1 MWKRQTRPSSRM
13 YRRNNTRRRKVIKM
27 LTNMSALRKVAQSLS
42 CKQKT
47 APLRCFLVQSDAT
60 AFAQFNYEPV
70 SPGNSGAKEGLLMEI
85 VLRDQLL
92 VRPFKKRGRERGGG
106 EGGR

>member
-1 MWKRQTRPSSRM
+1 
-13 YRRNNTRRRKVIKM
+13 M
-27 LTNMSALRKVAQSLS
+27 LTNMLAQRKVAQSLS

-60 AFAQFNYEPV
+60 AFTQFNYEPV
-70 SPGNSGAKEGLLMEI
+70 SPGHSGAKEGLLMEI

-92 VRPFKKRGRERGGG
+92 VRPFKKRGRERRGG
-106 EGGR
+106 EGREIGETVLSALER

>member
-1 MWKRQTRPSSRM
+1 MLTTRAG
-13 YRRNNTRRRKVIKM
+13 RRRLKCLQTCWLKEKWPKASHVSK
-27 LTNMSALRKVAQSLS
+27 
-42 CKQKT
+42 KT

-60 AFAQFNYEPV
+60 AFTQFNYEPV
-70 SPGNSGAKEGLLMEI
+70 SPGHSGAKEGLLMEI

-106 EGGR
+106 EGREIGETVLSALER